1 MNLQRRTPGW
11 PWLGVALSIAMC
23 LALLATDGQAS
34 PLKVEIVEADG
45 KFALLRD
52 DKPYR
57 INGAGIE
64 VGDLE
69 SFAAHG
75 GTSFR
80 TWTTANGQEVLDRA
94 HALGL
99 TVSMCLPMVHERH
112 GLDYDDPLAVAEQYE
127 RLKAEV
133 LKYKDHPAL
142 LTWIVGNELN
152 HDFNNPRVYDA
163 VNQLSEL
170 IHAVDPNHPTTTT
183 LAGFS
188 AELIDFLKI
197 RAPDLDFLSFQL
209 YGELFALPDYLASS
223 GFDRP
228 YFVTEWGA
236 IGYWE
241 VAKTSWGAPI
251 EQDSSA
257 KARTYLKGYRQA
269 IAPFTNQTL
278 GNYVFL
284 WGQKQERTP
293 TWFGLLTESGEVT
306 EAVDVLHYLWTGSW
320 PDNRTPRV
328 ESLLLDGRNYRQS
341 VVLTTGESYGAVF
354 EVVDH
359 DGDPLTYHWEVK
371 PESES
376 QKSGGDRE
384 ERLPNLEEFLV
395 SANGPTAN
403 IRAVAPGRYRLFAY
417 TFDDNGHAAHANIPF
432 LVRETSEP

>member
-1 MNLQRRTPGW
+1 M
-11 PWLGVALSIAMC
+11 
-23 LALLATDGQAS
+23 
-34 PLKVEIVEADG
+34 
-45 KFALLRD
+45 
-52 DKPYR
+52 
-57 INGAGIE
+57 
-64 VGDLE
+64 
-69 SFAAHG
+69 
-75 GTSFR
+75 
-80 TWTTANGQEVLDRA
+80 
-94 HALGL
+94 
-99 TVSMCLPMVHERH
+99 
-112 GLDYDDPLAVAEQYE
+112 
-127 RLKAEV
+127 
-133 LKYKDHPAL
+133 
-142 LTWIVGNELN
+142 
-152 HDFNNPRVYDA
+152 
-163 VNQLSEL
+163 
-170 IHAVDPNHPTTTT
+170 
-183 LAGFS
+183 
-188 AELIDFLKI
+188 
-197 RAPDLDFLSFQL
+197 
-209 YGELFALPDYLASS
+209 
-223 GFDRP
+223 
-228 YFVTEWGA
+228 VTEWCT

-241 VAKTSWGAPI
+241 MDKTDWGTPT
-251 EQDSSA
+251 ELTSTE
-257 KARTYLKGYRQA
+257 KANIFMRANNEVLSTFDGQLIGSYA
-269 IAPFTNQTL
+269 
-278 GNYVFL
+278 FL

-341 VVLTTGESYGAVF
+341 VVLPTGESYGAVF

>member
-80 TWTTANGQEVLDRA
+80 TWTTANGQELLDRA

-152 HDFNNPRVYDA
+152 HDFKNPRVYDA

-293 TWFGLLTESGEVT
+293 TWFGMFTETGEAT
-306 EAVDVLHYLWTGSW
+306 EAVDVMHYIWNGRW
-320 PDNRTPRV
+320 PDNRSPRLKPLRLNGDKAEQDV
-328 ESLLLDGRNYRQS
+328 TLERGRRYKAR
-341 VVLTTGESYGAVF
+341 VKAT
-354 EVVDH
+354 DP
-359 DGDPLTYHWEVK
+359 DGDPLTYRWEVK
-371 PESES
+371 PESTATEVAGDPEVLMGSLSGLVEES
-376 QKSGGDRE
+376 GAGVA
-384 ERLPNLEEFLV
+384 FLQ
-395 SANGPTAN
+395 
-403 IRAVAPGRYRLFAY
+403 APDQPGAYRLFVYVYDGA
-417 TFDDNGHAAHANIPF
+417 GHAAHANIPF
-432 LVRETSEP
+432 FVR